1 MILKVILGCILVC
14 VSSLLGAKL
23 TDKKRFV
30 KDLFIKLKAFNL
42 ELCADVGLYYTPL
55 KVKLDDFN
63 KSVDGAIDGFEQI
76 FNGEKYV
83 CKDRRLNILQREF
96 LSDYINSL
104 GVFDEKG
111 QIKYQDK
118 TDKRIDAFLSDS
130 EAVFS
135 KYSALSTKL
144 SFCLGLTLF
153 IIIV

>member
-42 ELCADVGLYYTPL
+42 ELSADVGLYYTPL
-55 KVKLDDFN
+55 KIKLDDFN

>member
-1 MILKVILGCILVC
+1 MILKVVLGFILVC
-14 VSSLLGAKL
+14 ISSLIGVKL

-30 KDLFIKLKAFNL
+30 KDLFLKLKAFNL
-42 ELCADVGLYYTPL
+42 ELSADVGLYYTPL
-55 KVKLDDFN
+55 KIKLDDFN
-63 KSVDGAIDGFEQI
+63 KSVDGAIDGFERI
-76 FNGEKYV
+76 FNAERYV
-83 CKDRRLNILQREF
+83 CKDRRLNLFQREF
-96 LSDYINSL
+96 ISDYINSL

-118 TDKRIDAFLSDS
+118 TDKRIESFLADS

-153 IIIV
+153 IIIL